1 MHPEGLPG
9 GGSRLRK
16 GRSLARSTG
25 SGRRL
30 LKASAPAQPPQA
42 GAPLCAPC
50 LGKKGFAL
58 FWPLWLW
65 AGRNE
70 ERSQERSQGDRHYA
84 ADRSQPVAPRPL
96 PPERGQAGPAETSQ
110 WMWVC
115 SADSASPGR
124 SGPQC
129 LSIWSPRILLTLL
142 GDKSRPCWPLPL
154 HPHPAA
160 AHLPSLSAP
169 GAEPPLE
176 DRSWNAGRGR
186 PFPPLPLSLGRAPGG
201 AKERGSGGPVP
212 SSGGPGG
219 AVFPPSTAPQAAA
232 RPSSA

>member
-1 MHPEGLPG
+1 MPLY
-9 GGSRLRK
+9 
-16 GRSLARSTG
+16 
-25 SGRRL
+25 
-30 LKASAPAQPPQA
+30 APRA
-42 GAPLCAPC
+42 
-50 LGKKGFAL
+50 LGKKASHSSGPSGFGQEGMRKGARKGARESRHCA
-58 FWPLWLW
+58 
-65 AGRNE
+65 AG
-70 ERSQERSQGDRHYA
+70 
-84 ADRSQPVAPRPL
+84 RSQPVAPRPL

-219 AVFPPSTAPQAAA
+219 AVFPPSTVPQAAA
-232 RPSSA
+232 CPSPA